1 MPSNVAHETSPF
13 QWPRQFHRCEVTEKV
28 FHENEG
34 HGAPCPSPNVGR
46 RGTWQVNFSFL
57 KAGHDLGRGKA
68 NETSPHAR
76 ASKRMHD
83 TRLEP
88 LALKCPLCEGRPKGD
103 NRKWGSRSP
112 FTTRPK
118 DLKNRPAVRRRM
130 AARRIGKPEVVDGSV
145 HPPAGRGRT
154 AVR

>member
-1 MPSNVAHETSPF
+1 MQKINFNLGTKSADEVLNAPTDLAFSSPLSPLSVSSFRVQWRKERET
-13 QWPRQFHRCEVTEKV
+13 WR
-28 FHENEG
+28 
-34 HGAPCPSPNVGR
+34 GR
-46 RGTWQVNFSFL
+46 NFYFL

-83 TRLEP
+83 TRL
-88 LALKCPLCEGRPKGD
+88 ALQSPLCERRPKGD
-103 NRKWGSRSP
+103 NAKWGSRSP